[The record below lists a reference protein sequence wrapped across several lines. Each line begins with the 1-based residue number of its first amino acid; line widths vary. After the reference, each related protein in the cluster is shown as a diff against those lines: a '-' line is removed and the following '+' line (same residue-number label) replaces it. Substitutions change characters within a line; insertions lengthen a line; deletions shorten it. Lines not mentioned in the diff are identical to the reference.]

1 MKALLSTY
9 DRTGLSDF
17 ASALVDSGFELVS
30 TGGTGSTLEK
40 AGFTVRKVSDLTK
53 SPEMMDGRVK
63 TLHPSIHAG
72 ILARRDVKTDL
83 DELTANGI
91 DTIDLVA
98 CNLYPF
104 IETVS
109 SGAAKLG
116 DALEKIDVGGPTMV
130 RAAAKNFPGVI
141 VIVDPSDYAWIGERL
156 SSARGSNPLST
167 ISIEERRTLARK
179 AFQHIAYYDT
189 AVSQFLGKSDLLIDP
204 EITLGYVQHAKLRYG
219 ENPHQQASV
228 YANPLA
234 MGGVVRAEQLH
245 GTDLSFTNFLDADAA
260 WQTVN
265 EFSESTVT
273 VVKHTNPCGIAIH
286 DDQPTAYRQAF
297 EGDSVSAY
305 GGIVGFNR
313 TVTKATAE
321 AMRGVLYHIVIA
333 PDYEVDALD
342 LLRKRKQLR
351 ILKAKATS
359 GPGDDIDVRLVS
371 GGALIQSTDTLNEDA
386 ASWQVVTKLTP
397 TPTQLED
404 LSFAWK
410 AGKHIKSNTIVLAKD
425 KTMVGMGTGQ
435 PNRVTSVHLALR
447 IAGEKANNSVMAS
460 DAFIPF
466 PDNIELA
473 AEGGVVA
480 IAQPGGS
487 IRDDD
492 VIEAANRLNISMVF
506 TGVRHFKH

>member
-1 MKALLSTY
+1 M
-9 DRTGLSDF
+9 
-17 ASALVDSGFELVS
+17 
-30 TGGTGSTLEK
+30 
-40 AGFTVRKVSDLTK
+40 
-53 SPEMMDGRVK
+53 
-63 TLHPSIHAG
+63 
-72 ILARRDVKTDL
+72 
-83 DELTANGI
+83 
-91 DTIDLVA
+91 
-98 CNLYPF
+98 
-104 IETVS
+104 
-109 SGAAKLG
+109 
-116 DALEKIDVGGPTMV
+116 
-130 RAAAKNFPGVI
+130 
-141 VIVDPSDYAWIGERL
+141 
-156 SSARGSNPLST
+156 
-167 ISIEERRTLARK
+167 
-179 AFQHIAYYDT
+179 
-189 AVSQFLGKSDLLIDP
+189 
-204 EITLGYVQHAKLRYG
+204 
-219 ENPHQQASV
+219 
-228 YANPLA
+228 
-234 MGGVVRAEQLH
+234 
-245 GTDLSFTNFLDADAA
+245 DADAA

-265 EFSESTVT
+265 EFSEPTVT

-386 ASWQVVTKLTP
+386 ASWQVVTKLAP

-425 KTMVGMGTGQ
+425 KSMVGMGTGQ

-447 IAGEKANNSVMAS
+447 IAGEKANNS
-460 DAFIPF
+460 
-466 PDNIELA
+466 
-473 AEGGVVA
+473 
-480 IAQPGGS
+480 
-487 IRDDD
+487 
-492 VIEAANRLNISMVF
+492 
-506 TGVRHFKH
+506 